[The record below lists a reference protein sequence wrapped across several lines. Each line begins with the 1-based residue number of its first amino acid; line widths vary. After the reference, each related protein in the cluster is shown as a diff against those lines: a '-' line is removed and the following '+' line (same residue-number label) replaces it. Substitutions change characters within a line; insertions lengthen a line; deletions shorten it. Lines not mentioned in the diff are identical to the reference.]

1 MQWLLGFAEGGHAPG
16 RGVIQMRSLPAR
28 EEQFPI
34 IRTFDDYLC
43 YMDESLQI
51 DMLQMGKLVAQVS
64 NDKAA
69 NARQIVSGW
78 VIVGEVK
85 QS

>member
-1 MQWLLGFAEGGHAPG
+1 LLIDKFGHY
-16 RGVIQMRSLPAR
+16 RSLA
-28 EEQFPI
+28 E
-34 IRTFDDYLC
+34 RTFDDYLG

-51 DMLQMGKLVAQVS
+51 DMLHMSKLVAQVS

-69 NARQIVSGW
+69 NARQIATEWAIAGA
-78 VIVGEVK
+78 VK